1 MNRILKSKAFKIVAV
16 LLVVVLFSSVLI
28 VAAGNGIFSG
38 RDKPPRFRA
47 DEEQKGPSFNNTA
60 EGKIIIND
68 KKREFLLGY
77 LDNFKTESADGVA
90 DETEVMRISRKNALI
105 NEYREYVNKLYN
117 TEMTETVYESHYE
130 YLMVIFKELLT
141 LEPEKSFNEKTVIYI
156 KRIIVTLEDFSAISK
171 GENGEKFAK
180 GNNFNLERADEALV
194 ALQTL
199 KHKILN
205 GIATKDEIKEEY
217 SLCFEKFKAATSVNC
232 ALMLKNEL
240 IVESLPD

>member
-141 LEPEKSFNEKTVIYI
+141 LEPEKSFNEKAAIYVE
-156 KRIIVTLEDFSAISK
+156 RIIMNLDEYGALCK
-171 GENGEKFAK
+171 AENGEQLAK
-180 GNNFNLERADEALV
+180 EINFNAERADEALV

>member
-1 MNRILKSKAFKIVAV
+1 MKKRFRHRIFKIAGVLSIAV
-16 LLVVVLFSSVLI
+16 LSVIILVVVFNGEIPQRFYVHKTRGESSL
-28 VAAGNGIFSG
+28 SSS
-38 RDKPPRFRA
+38 
-47 DEEQKGPSFNNTA
+47 E
-60 EGKIIIND
+60 EGKITIND
-68 KKREFLLGY
+68 EKRDFLLGY

-141 LEPEKSFNEKTVIYI
+141 LEPEKSFNEKAAIYVE
-156 KRIIVTLEDFSAISK
+156 RIIMNLDEYGALCK
-171 GENGEKFAK
+171 AENGEQLAK
-180 GNNFNLERADEALV
+180 EINFNAERADEALV

>member
-1 MNRILKSKAFKIVAV
+1 MGKFLKHRTVIIIGV
-16 LLVVVLFSSVLI
+16 LLALTFFASFLFVKH
-28 VAAGNGIFSG
+28 AEMFSPG
-38 RDKPPRFRA
+38 DKPPKFRA
-47 DEEQKGPSFNNTA
+47 NEEQKDVPSSDNANRKMIVDDA
-60 EGKIIIND
+60 
-68 KKREFLLGY
+68 KRDFLLGY
-77 LDNFKTESADGVA
+77 IDKNFKSESADGVS
-90 DETEVMRISRKNALI
+90 DEKELTRISRKNALI

-141 LEPEKSFNEKTVIYI
+141 LEPEKSFNEKAAIYVE
-156 KRIIVTLEDFSAISK
+156 RIIMNLDEYGALCK
-171 GENGEKFAK
+171 AENGEQLAK
-180 GNNFNLERADEALV
+180 EINFNAERADEALV
-194 ALQTL
+194 ALQSL

>member
-77 LDNFKTESADGVA
+77 LDNFKAESVDGVA
-90 DETEVMRISRKNALI
+90 DQAEVTRISRKNALI
-105 NEYREYVNKLYN
+105 KEYKEYVNKLYN

-141 LEPEKSFNEKTVIYI
+141 LEPEKSFNEKAAIYVE
-156 KRIIVTLEDFSAISK
+156 RIIMNLDEYGALCK
-171 GENGEKFAK
+171 AENGEQLAK
-180 GNNFNLERADEALV
+180 EINFNAERADEALV

>member
-77 LDNFKTESADGVA
+77 LDNFKAESVDGVA
-90 DETEVMRISRKNALI
+90 DQAEVTRISRKNALI

-141 LEPEKSFNEKTVIYI
+141 LEPEKSFNEKAAIYVE
-156 KRIIVTLEDFSAISK
+156 RIIMNLDEYGALCK
-171 GENGEKFAK
+171 AENGEQLAK
-180 GNNFNLERADEALV
+180 EINFNAERADEALV
-194 ALQTL
+194 ALKAL
-199 KHKILN
+199 KQKILD
-205 GIATKDEIKEEY
+205 GTMTKDEIKEEY
-217 SLCFEKFKAATSVNC
+217 SVCLEKYKAAAPNNYAS
-232 ALMLKNEL
+232 MLEDGF
-240 IVESLPD
+240 IEESLSD